1 MFSWVI
7 NMQNDFDSII
17 YYLSCLK
24 EVSNKHEYWFYKLLI
39 VGDDFNAIS
48 EFINSANE
56 HKLFK
61 NVDVV
66 FEKKIENFNS
76 LKSKKYS
83 VYRLKETRKSPLDE
97 KIIVCDEGNEIYPF
111 CYKFRIVLENGIIQ
125 LYSGDEMKYLGN
137 RFYVNRRE
145 ITDLNKKNCIL
156 RKKK

>member
-1 MFSWVI
+1 
-7 NMQNDFDSII
+7 MQNEFDCII
-17 YYLSCLK
+17 NYLSSLK
-24 EVSNKHEYWFYKLLI
+24 NALNKHQYWFNKILF
-39 VGDDFNAIS
+39 VVDDYDVAL
-48 EFINSANE
+48 EFVDVLNDYN
-56 HKLFK
+56 LFK
-61 NVDVV
+61 SIDVV